1 MMPGAIAAC
10 RDCGHFENSA
20 RAVEAAMPGLS
31 TLSSAYAAVRSED
44 GVCGRHARYVA
55 ATSICAAF
63 RAPRSRSRECGP

>member
-1 MMPGAIAAC
+1 MMPTVIEAC

-20 RAVEAAMPGLS
+20 RAVEAALPGLS

-44 GVCGRHARYVA
+44 GLCGRHARYVA

-63 RAPRSRSRECGP
+63 MAPRNPSRECGP